1 MTREDIIGDPCTP
14 DVQKLLCGELDRM
27 LDLEVKEESESP
39 WSHPVTLVRKGEKNR
54 LCLDSSKLN
63 VLTTK
68 DAYPLPHIEGLLS
81 RLGDAFY
88 ISSIDL
94 KDACI
99 PRYLKPRKDGVHG
112 ARKAIVSIHGDGFR
126 LIDKVNPSA
135 LRVFVYLDDLLDVSP
150 DFDTPLRLLA
160 KVTSY
165 LKAAGLYINVRK
177 SKFCF
182 RELRY

>member
-1 MTREDIIGDPCTP
+1 METYVIDTGGATPVKDRHYPVTP

-99 PRYLKPRKDGVHG
+99 PRYLKPGKTAFTVPGR
-112 ARKAIVSIHGDGFR
+112 
-126 LIDKVNPSA
+126 
-135 LRVFVYLDDLLDVSP
+135 
-150 DFDTPLRLLA
+150 PLYQSTA
-160 KVTSY
+160 M
-165 LKAAGLYINVRK
+165 AFG
-177 SKFCF
+177 
-182 RELRY
+182 